1 MSLFAQSDAKSE
13 PWHGPSAP
21 ESAAASLA
29 GNVGRTLSPLRR
41 GRSAARKAAHAPT
54 ARLHVRLIR
63 RFVLSITLT
72 AAKTWQEKVLKW
84 EHKHEKA
91 PDPFRFRPVR
101 SNSRSSRPVPSSSQC
116 GRCGAGIGSRGL
128 QWQRLLKRG
137 HERSWGDVTP
147 TRSSGRR
154 FNDNAVRCGQRFHSP
169 MIAPSSGLRG

>member
-1 MSLFAQSDAKSE
+1 
-13 PWHGPSAP
+13 
-21 ESAAASLA
+21 
-29 GNVGRTLSPLRR
+29 
-41 GRSAARKAAHAPT
+41 
-54 ARLHVRLIR
+54 
-63 RFVLSITLT
+63 
-72 AAKTWQEKVLKW
+72 VLKW

-116 GRCGAGIGSRGL
+116 GRCGAAIGSRGL

-169 MIAPSSGLRG
+169 MIAPSSGLRGLTVKHPLFDLPSRRTGSFVELHAVCCASRKIGSPDGRDGSWLCENEI